1 GEALQA
7 AARRIHRLL
16 FDEGGEPTVAATLD
30 FADIRLA
37 H

>member
-1 GEALQA
+1 
-7 AARRIHRLL
+7 
-16 FDEGGEPTVAATLD
+16 DDGGEPTAAATLD

>member
-1 GEALQA
+1 
-7 AARRIHRLL
+7 
-16 FDEGGEPTVAATLD
+16 DEGGEPTAAATLD